1 MTRMNEDTPKVDM
14 FGMSIDYGDTYYITH
29 DEKVVH
35 CLNLDEYMLSINAQ
49 EFKKED

>member
-1 MTRMNEDTPKVDM
+1 MNDHPQFDM
-14 FGMSIDYGDTYYITH
+14 FGTSIDFGETYYVTH